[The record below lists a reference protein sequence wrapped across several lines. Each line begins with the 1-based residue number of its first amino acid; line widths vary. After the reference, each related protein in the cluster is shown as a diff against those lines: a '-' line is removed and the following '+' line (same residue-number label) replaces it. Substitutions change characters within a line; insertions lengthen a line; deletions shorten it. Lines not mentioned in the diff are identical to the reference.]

1 MFDDLIEMVDAAD
14 PMLWEVDRDQL
25 AAMYL
30 EAEDMARYGNAAKAA
45 LARHIA
51 ERFDEPLT
59 LDNGTVLVPTTTTKR
74 TAFRKGELFAEVVGR
89 FGRWLIDPESGER
102 VQAVEPST
110 VERFF
115 EPATGRTRAWFD
127 ADVDLDAFCKVERDV
142 PTLDVVK
149 GRRPPR

>member
-51 ERFDEPLT
+51 ERFDEPLV

-74 TAFRKGELFAEVVGR
+74 TAFRKGELAAVVVER
-89 FGRWLIDPESGER
+89 FGRWLIDPETGER
-102 VQAVEPST
+102 VLSMEPSI
-110 VERFF
+110 VDQFF
-115 EPATGRTRAWFD
+115 EPATGRTRAWFG
-127 ADVDLDAFCKVERDV
+127 ASVNLDDYCTVERDV
-142 PTLDVVK
+142 PTLDIIK